1 VRSLSG
7 TSVPDAVSGFR
18 AVSRDAAF
26 RLNIISPFSYTI
38 EMLIQAGKKHMAVT
52 SVPVRVN
59 PKTRESRL
67 FRSIPRFLERSL
79 TTMVRMYAM
88 YQPLRVFFYV
98 GVVLSTIGVLPIL
111 RFLVLFAMGEGQG
124 HIQSLVIGGALLV
137 IGLVTFL
144 VGLVADLINFNRQL
158 IELGLERIR
167 RMELGDPPQAA
178 PTLGDGHDRE
188 LARQPASDWATVGHA
203 GGART
208 AEQRGTAD
216 ERARANG

>member
-1 VRSLSG
+1 
-7 TSVPDAVSGFR
+7 
-18 AVSRDAAF
+18 
-26 RLNIISPFSYTI
+26 
-38 EMLIQAGKKHMAVT
+38 
-52 SVPVRVN
+52 
-59 PKTRESRL
+59 
-67 FRSIPRFLERSL
+67 
-79 TTMVRMYAM
+79 MVRMYAM

-111 RFLVLFAMGEGQG
+111 RFLVLYAMGEGQG

-178 PTLGDGHDRE
+178 PGRGDGYDRGGAE
-188 LARQPASDWATVGHA
+188 QRTVSGWAPVGQG

-208 AEQRGTAD
+208 APERGTAAD
-216 ERARANG
+216 RARSSS